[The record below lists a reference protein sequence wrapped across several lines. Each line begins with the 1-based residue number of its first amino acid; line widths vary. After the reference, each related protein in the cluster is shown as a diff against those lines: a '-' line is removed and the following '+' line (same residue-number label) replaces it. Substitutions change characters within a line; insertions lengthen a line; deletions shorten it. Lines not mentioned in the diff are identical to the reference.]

1 LFSPKLTRTK
11 RPEGNIQLEP
21 RRGCDRGGFLPF
33 GFATL
38 EFGIAAMSIL
48 QDFRGKKESGA
59 GINFRSAEWV
69 NRFYFLLGYFTGL
82 CALLTIGYSIFGNF
96 SLAPPTREHK
106 GWDLSRPEK
115 IDTRMIGR

>member
-1 LFSPKLTRTK
+1 LFSPKLTKTK
-11 RPEGNIQLEP
+11 RAEGKIRFER
-21 RRGCDRGGFLPF
+21 RRGCDRGGFLPL

-48 QDFRGKKESGA
+48 QDFRSKKESGA
-59 GINFRSAEWV
+59 RINFRSPEWV
-69 NRFYFLLGYFTGL
+69 NRFYFLFGYFTGL
-82 CALLTIGYSIFGNF
+82 CALLTIGYSIFGDF
-96 SLAPPTREHK
+96 SLAPQTREHK